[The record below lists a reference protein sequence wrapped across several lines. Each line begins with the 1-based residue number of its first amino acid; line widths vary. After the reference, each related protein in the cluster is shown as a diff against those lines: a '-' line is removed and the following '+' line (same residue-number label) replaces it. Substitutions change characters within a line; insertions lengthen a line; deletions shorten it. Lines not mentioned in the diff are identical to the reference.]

1 MHHCTIARA
10 RAEIGPPKLRA
21 FFGGAP
27 QPISHNKRMPLQERP
42 ARAGGDMRRVAGGS
56 APSPRAVRVAQLA
69 VPHPASSSQMSMA
82 RGRRKTYAAR
92 EGWHAAS
99 ALWSDPGRFL
109 ATLAGIPR
117 NRGRDRR
124 DCGVR
129 GCMMGLGKGGRGRVA
144 LVMGGAVTKRLK

>member
-1 MHHCTIARA
+1 MHHCTIARV
-10 RAEIGPPKLRA
+10 RAEIGPPKPRA

-92 EGWHAAS
+92 EGR
-99 ALWSDPGRFL
+99 P
-109 ATLAGIPR
+109 
-117 NRGRDRR
+117 
-124 DCGVR
+124 VR
-129 GCMMGLGKGGRGRVA
+129 G
-144 LVMGGAVTKRLK
+144 GAGPWGSWLSH

>member
-82 RGRRKTYAAR
+82 RGRRKTYMRRARGGRLEAA
-92 EGWHAAS
+92 
-99 ALWSDPGRFL
+99 L
-109 ATLAGIPR
+109 AVLCYTLAVSML
-117 NRGRDRR
+117 
-124 DCGVR
+124 C
-129 GCMMGLGKGGRGRVA
+129 CSL
-144 LVMGGAVTKRLK
+144 